1 MLGAI
6 AGDVIGAPYEFHPT
20 KAMDFPLLGRHSAFT
35 DDTVLTCAV
44 AEVLLDGGDYAVA
57 LRRWG
62 LRYPGMSW
70 GGRFRQWLF
79 DDRMG
84 PYGSFGNGS
93 AMRVGPVGWA
103 RDTIGEVL
111 VEAER
116 TARPSHD
123 HPEGIKGAQATAL
136 AVYLARSGAG
146 KDSIRE
152 EITGRFGYDLERSV
166 DEVRPTYR
174 FDETCQRTVP
184 EALIAFLDST
194 SFEHA
199 VRLAVSLGG
208 DADTLGCITGAIAEA
223 FYGGVPVAIS
233 AEVRGYLTPDI
244 VALVGRFSTTFGVP
258 RPG

>member
-1 MLGAI
+1 MLGSI
-6 AGDVIGAPYEFHPT
+6 AGDVIGAPYEFNGIKT
-20 KAMDFPLLGRHSAFT
+20 TDFPLFGRDSVPT

-44 AEVLLDGGDYAVA
+44 AEVLLDGGAYGEA

-62 LRYPGMSW
+62 RRHPGMSW

-103 RDTIGEVL
+103 RDSVEDVL
-111 VEAER
+111 AEAER
-116 TARPSHD
+116 TALPSHD

-136 AVYLARSGAG
+136 AVFLARTGVD
-146 KDSIRE
+146 KQSIRE
-152 EITGRFGYDLERSV
+152 EVAGRFGYDLARTV
-166 DEVRPTYR
+166 DRIRPAYR

-184 EALIAFLDST
+184 EAIVAFLDSN

-208 DADTLGCITGAIAEA
+208 DADTLACIT
-223 FYGGVPVAIS
+223 
-233 AEVRGYLTPDI
+233 
-244 VALVGRFSTTFGVP
+244 
-258 RPG
+258 